1 MKAKGLSRVQ
11 KRKVNER
18 QKNIYRA
25 ISEYSRTAEL
35 YGEHIALYQ
44 QAKRMFELNLLSE
57 KDYIEI
63 VYVTIINE
71 CLYQINMNCPKEK
84 QELDTSK
91 LYAGLCVP
99 NYRKLCELLGEK
111 PTTGEAKQIQEKLFL
126 RFFDYEKLA
135 CSNEIY
141 ILEVYDE
148 PLPEAEQKKY
158 RKSAFVNQMKIL
170 LLAKLLLI
178 EPDNKGNIIFTTSYG
193 NLLRKLEL
201 VNGLFF
207 DNPKYLSDFF
217 VDKFTDMFPDITIT
231 EQPIANQLKA
241 FRLDVMGKL
250 KGAITYALNELEKDH
265 MIHFERYN
273 VIIENGL
280 HRKASFEEE
289 ILIQTCKQTAAFA
302 CGYRNASIASN
313 YNPTVFRKYLNEQY
327 EKQGWNGVYFQLQI
341 GTNIKNL
348 YRNISDFTAY
358 TEEQTVFDMTSDKLI
373 QYRLSFNESLCNE
386 LMKKVESSKAK
397 TIKQII
403 DTIKAK
409 QPDLAEGLTDEDM
422 ILIYGLSD
430 CQPVQWFENVY
441 SKQLATFIEYIIQS
455 DSARSKEVWQFISN
469 QHQRADNMVNELYNF
484 IDEI

>member
-1 MKAKGLSRVQ
+1 MKTQGLSRVQ
-11 KRKVNER
+11 KRTVNER

-71 CLYQINMNCPKEK
+71 CLYQINKNCPKEK

-99 NYRKLCELLGEK
+99 NYRKLCELLGVK

-148 PLPEAEQKKY
+148 PLPEPEQKKY

-170 LLAKLLLI
+170 LLAELLLI
-178 EPDNKGNIIFTTSYG
+178 EPDNKGNIIITTSYG

-201 VNGLFF
+201 VNRLFF
-207 DNPKYLSDFF
+207 DNPKDLPDFF
-217 VDKFTDMFPDITIT
+217 ADKFTDMFPDITIT
-231 EQPIANQLKA
+231 EKSIVNQLKA

-265 MIHFERYN
+265 IVHFERYN
-273 VIIENGL
+273 MIIENGL

-302 CGYRNASIASN
+302 CGYRNASIASS
-313 YNPTVFRKYLNEQY
+313 YNPAVFRKFLDEEY

-348 YRNISDFTAY
+348 HRNISDFTAY
-358 TEEQTVFDMTSDKLI
+358 TEKQTVFDISSDELI
-373 QYRLSFNESLCNE
+373 QYRLSFNENLCNE
-386 LMKKVESSKAK
+386 LMKKVESSKVK

-403 DTIKAK
+403 ESIKVK
-409 QPDLAEGLTDEDM
+409 QPDLAEGLNDDDM
-422 ILIYGLSD
+422 ILIYGLFD
-430 CQPVQWFENVY
+430 DQQVQWIESVY
-441 SKQLATFIEYIIQS
+441 SKQLETFIRYIIQR
-455 DSARSKEVWQFISN
+455 DSERSNEVWKFISD
-469 QHQRADNMVNELYNF
+469 QHKKTDTLANELYNL